1 MKQKADGSID
11 RHKARL
17 VAKGFKQQFGIDYS
31 DTFSPVVQP
40 TTIRPLLSLA
50 CSRGWTLRQIDIQN
64 AFLHGF
70 LEEDVY
76 MKQPPGFVDKTHP
89 NYICKLDKSLYGL
102 KQAPRVGDRYPS
114 GPLEGERSLHRGHGL
129 VTLQGH
135 LFVGRAKATGGMGRS
150 EKSMDPSPNGLSN
163 RALPQESARL
173 SRAWHPLM
181 SAGFSGNQFS
191 RFTISYETCD
201 RRVRMKCPTVVYI
214 RPRENPI
221 IFITIYLSH

>member
-1 MKQKADGSID
+1 
-11 RHKARL
+11 
-17 VAKGFKQQFGIDYS
+17 
-31 DTFSPVVQP
+31 
-40 TTIRPLLSLA
+40 
-50 CSRGWTLRQIDIQN
+50 
-64 AFLHGF
+64 
-70 LEEDVY
+70 

-181 SAGFSGNQFS
+181 SGGLGMS
-191 RFTISYETCD
+191 RQDVWEIGLVSSLLF
-201 RRVRMKCPTVVYI
+201 RRYMIIMYVWST
-214 RPRENPI
+214 PRLRI
-221 IFITIYLSH
+221 